1 MEFHEPSHE
10 VTEKGWKKRDTGVQ
24 LFLCWGILTRESR
37 GMLPTSVGRVDRLPK
52 VAKVMVEGPYQVKQ
66 RGTYYI
72 FTLFMMW
79 GCVVYRSLVSPSKVS
94 IVVFDS
100 NLLQISFSWSLVS
113 LSRSYTVCQEATGSA
128 WSKSLKEVNIAGGF
142 LVDQMWMLKDVCFW
156 YVTYFSIDIYKGRIQ
171 TQIRQE
177 HKPSLHQLSQ
187 ELVSTV
193 YTVECSAYFGLSSET
208 KCEKSVWVF
217 SLVLSNQA
225 SIWKASWTNE
235 PTYRYGLL
243 LEAIG
248 SLRMI

>member
-1 MEFHEPSHE
+1 
-10 VTEKGWKKRDTGVQ
+10 
-24 LFLCWGILTRESR
+24 
-37 GMLPTSVGRVDRLPK
+37 
-52 VAKVMVEGPYQVKQ
+52 MVQVKEYSGFWLESLAVIIQ
-66 RGTYYI
+66 LKPCFPFRG
-72 FTLFMMW
+72 
-79 GCVVYRSLVSPSKVS
+79 
-94 IVVFDS
+94 
-100 NLLQISFSWSLVS
+100 
-113 LSRSYTVCQEATGSA
+113 YTVWHCSHFKTAWQQCGLLSAQTGKLRELSVLQSFVKRPLDLLGQNL
-128 WSKSLKEVNIAGGF
+128 WRRWTLLCV
-142 LVDQMWMLKDVCFW
+142 LVDQMWTLKDVCFW
-156 YVTYFSIDIYKGRIQ
+156 YVTYFSIDMYKGRIQ

-177 HKPSLHQLSQ
+177 HKPSLDQLSQ

-193 YTVECSAYFGLSSET
+193 NTVKCSAYFGLSSET

>member
-1 MEFHEPSHE
+1 
-10 VTEKGWKKRDTGVQ
+10 
-24 LFLCWGILTRESR
+24 
-37 GMLPTSVGRVDRLPK
+37 
-52 VAKVMVEGPYQVKQ
+52 
-66 RGTYYI
+66 
-72 FTLFMMW
+72 MW

-94 IVVFDS
+94 IVVFW
-100 NLLQISFSWSLVS
+100 LESLADFIQLKPCFPFPFLHG
-113 LSRSYTVCQEATGSA
+113 LSGGHWICLVKIFEGGEHC
-128 WSKSLKEVNIAGGF
+128 GGF